1 MVTIGAAAEVD
12 TIGNNLLIARV
23 CPSAA
28 TVLLWHLSTCISAN
42 HSCCGLLW
50 VLTYG
55 VQAQTANLDTV
66 SQMNVETLKRAATPQ
81 FGEHVM

>member
-1 MVTIGAAAEVD
+1 
-12 TIGNNLLIARV
+12 
-23 CPSAA
+23 
-28 TVLLWHLSTCISAN
+28 
-42 HSCCGLLW
+42 